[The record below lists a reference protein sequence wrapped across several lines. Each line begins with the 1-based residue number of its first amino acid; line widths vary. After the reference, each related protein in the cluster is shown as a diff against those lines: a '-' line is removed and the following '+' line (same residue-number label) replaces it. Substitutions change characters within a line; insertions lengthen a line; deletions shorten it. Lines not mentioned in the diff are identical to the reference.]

1 MRKKDHEAR
10 VKKHLDEIEEK
21 NNAKAERVEERMRV
35 ESDVLKKSRDL
46 QRDMILRRSQIKK
59 AMEQIKFN

>member
-59 AMEQIKFN
+59 AME